1 MGILYALLITKVLHG
16 KKFNVKGTSGK
27 IKKECKFWIKIITEL
42 VQLINIIFKFTFTG
56 IGIII
61 NKIICQSKT
70 VEEVKI
76 EKIIDL
82 AEYKLKKAK

>member
-1 MGILYALLITKVLHG
+1 MGILYALLFAGVLRN
-16 KKFNVKGTSGK
+16 KKINPKATSRR

-70 VEEVKI
+70 VEEVKN